1 MNNEYL
7 ERITINNEICNGKP
21 TIRNMRFTVTQ
32 LLELLASGMK
42 TDEILDDYDFLEEE
56 DIKAALVYAA
66 KLSNPQSVVPIV
78 AAW

>member
-7 ERITINNEICNGKP
+7 ERITINNEICTGKP

-42 TDEILDDYDFLEEE
+42 TDEILEDYDFLEEE

-78 AAW
+78 AA

>member
-78 AAW
+78 AA

>member
-21 TIRNMRFTVTQ
+21 TIRNMRFTITQ

-78 AAW
+78 AA

>member
-1 MNNEYL
+1 MNNVYL

-21 TIRNMRFTVTQ
+21 TIRNMRFTITQ

-78 AAW
+78 AA